1 MILEFYIPIEV
12 KKYNKKK
19 QDYVNDDYDPMEM
32 IESIETGL
40 CRDLSWPVMT
50 SGLGFKYKLQGQ
62 GTRHITYRN
71 KHLYLCLQVE
81 VEFPTF
87 DFVYDEENIW
97 QKPDHTEF
105 EKLLKSMI
113 SEINGDMGD
122 GWGEGWEQRT
132 FKYKGEEW
140 SPTSGSVEFV
150 KWCGLGYS
158 KKQDKIIDTIYYTD
172 KKKNELYLKEG
183 WVDNSGVSEC
193 TFHRAIFNAA
203 QDYQFLGL
211 LKKYND
217 AGYEA
222 DVSED
227 NKCYKRYQKKIN
239 DLYVEYQVTKKFTN
253 AFINYYLEKVK
264 TGEYYGGNDIKELKE
279 FQLTLK
285 T

>member
-12 KKYNKKK
+12 RKYDKKK
-19 QDYVNDDYDPMEM
+19 QDYVNADYDPMEM
-32 IESIETGL
+32 IESIENGL
-40 CRDLSWPVMT
+40 NRDLSWPVMS
-50 SGLGFKYKLQGQ
+50 SGLGFKFKLQGQ

-71 KHLYLCLQVE
+71 KSLYLCLQVE

-97 QKPDHTEF
+97 QKPDHREF

-113 SEINGDMGD
+113 DEIDGDMGD

-132 FKYKGEEW
+132 FKHKGEEW
-140 SPTSGSVEFV
+140 SPTSGSVEYV

-193 TFHRAIFNAA
+193 TFHRAVFNVA
-203 QDYQFLGL
+203 DHYKFIEM
-211 LKKYND
+211 LKKYD
-217 AGYEA
+217 DSTKETDGY
-222 DVSED
+222 
-227 NKCYKRYQKKIN
+227 RRFQKKIN
-239 DLYVEYQVTKKFTN
+239 DLYIEYQVTKKFTN

-264 TGEYYGGNDIKELKE
+264 TGEYYGGKDIKDLKE
-279 FQLTLK
+279 FQLSLK